1 MGVHH
6 ITWHSTAS
14 GLEDETIHAAA
25 LAWLVGDNDAIIIER
40 MSSYHG
46 SYVHMVTAELT
57 RKGPATKSLARLGV
71 NALDL
76 LKEQLGQRMDEDNV
90 IHIRLDLLDLIA
102 GKITLTSP
110 GDRPTVKG
118 KTKLQVYPG
127 DDVTD
132 IAHQTLHEAI
142 VVAKRLNLNSIP
154 Q

>member
-25 LAWLVGDNDAIIIER
+25 LAWLVDDNDAIIIER

-57 RKGPATKSLARLGV
+57 RRGPATKSLARLGV
-71 NALDL
+71 SALEL
-76 LKEQLGQRMDEDNV
+76 LKKQLGQRMDENNV

-102 GKITLTSP
+102 GKVTLTLP

-118 KTKLQVYPG
+118 RTKLQVYPG
-127 DDVTD
+127 DDVTE
-132 IAHQTLHEAI
+132 IAHQTLDQAI
-142 VVAKRLNLNSIP
+142 AAAKRG
-154 Q
+154 